1 MKPLFS
7 INIIPMACVGLLL
20 VVMMILVAP
29 MVMTHTRTQ
38 VNVPLAHTAET
49 KTEESVT
56 ITFTKDGSL
65 FLNDRPANVE
75 GIAGYLDSSLAADPF
90 QLVIV
95 RADQD
100 AYHQDVLDI
109 LALLKKHG
117 AKRMACA
124 TKKPKGE

>member
-1 MKPLFS
+1 MKPLFA

-38 VNVPLAHTAET
+38 VNVPIAHTAET
-49 KTEESVT
+49 QTEESIT
-56 ITFTKDGSL
+56 ITFAKDGSL
-65 FLNDRPANVE
+65 YLNDHPATVD
-75 GIAGYLDSSLAADPF
+75 GVAGFLDSSLAVDPF

-95 RADQD
+95 RADKEV
-100 AYHQDVLDI
+100 YHQDVLDI